1 MKKHN
6 TDKQILRGQEGK
18 FVLVIELFLVFFDFY
33 YFALTLERINNF
45 SLIGA
50 LVKQS
55 TTTTFKTNLLHLIF
69 RSHPIVRIETNE
81 QTKYNFNQNTPNKT
95 IRNKNKDDRTSK
107 T

>member
-1 MKKHN
+1 IIN
-6 TDKQILRGQEGK
+6 LTA
-18 FVLVIELFLVFFDFY
+18 FVP
-33 YFALTLERINNF
+33 
-45 SLIGA
+45 GA